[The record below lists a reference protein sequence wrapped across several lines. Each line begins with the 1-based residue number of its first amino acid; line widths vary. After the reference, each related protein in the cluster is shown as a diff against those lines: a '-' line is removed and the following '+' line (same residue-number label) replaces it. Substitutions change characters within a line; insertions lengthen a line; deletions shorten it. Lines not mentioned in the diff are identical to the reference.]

1 MCRLF
6 AGHQAHT
13 LNAEYPGNG
22 LELRPQGLKLQVDQV
37 RAVQVDGVAMITAH
51 LAAQYVDAVLHQ
63 QVEDVAQDANAVLA
77 MDFDTHE
84 GSRSADVFQHSA
96 EKS

>member
-1 MCRLF
+1 M
-6 AGHQAHT
+6 
-13 LNAEYPGNG
+13 
-22 LELRPQGLKLQVDQV
+22 
-37 RAVQVDGVAMITAH
+37 QVDGVAMVTAN
-51 LAAQYVDAVLHQ
+51 LTAQHVDAVLHQ

-84 GSRSADVFQHSA
+84 GSRSADVFQHRA

>member
-1 MCRLF
+1 
-6 AGHQAHT
+6 
-13 LNAEYPGNG
+13 
-22 LELRPQGLKLQVDQV
+22 LQVDQV

-51 LAAQYVDAVLHQ
+51 LAAQHVDAVLHQ

-84 GSRSADVFQHSA
+84 GSRSADVFPHRA